1 MSQILPNSASGR
13 DIKYHAHPQTNFRL
27 HEEIGPAI
35 IHSGDGVCISDTDGT
50 ELIDGMAGLWCASL
64 GYSEGRL
71 IEAAHTQMLKLP
83 YIQTFAHRTSE
94 PVIDLAEALIAR
106 APTPMSKVLF
116 QASGSEAVDSAIK
129 LSWFYHAAIGKP
141 EKRKIIGRQR
151 AYHGTTIASASL
163 TGLPNMH
170 NGWGLPLPG
179 FLHVSCPDTYR
190 GMLPGETEE
199 DYSVRLGEELET
211 LILREG
217 PETISAFFA
226 EPVMGTGGVV
236 VPPRGYF
243 DHVQRILRKYEI
255 LFVVDEVICGFGRT
269 GAYWGSL
276 LYSLQPDMLTCA
288 KGLSSAYFP
297 ISALMINDRVY
308 QAVADYTAQL
318 GGFGHGYTY
327 GGHPVGAAVAGETLK
342 IYDEIDICGQVR
354 EKAPILQDGLRDLA
368 DNPIVGDVRG
378 VGLMAAVE
386 FVEDKAEKRA
396 FAPSTNIGGLV
407 ADAIRRRGVLLRAL
421 GSTLVFSPPLIAK
434 HDDIAKIVDATCDAI
449 REVQGKVGR

>member
-1 MSQILPNSASGR
+1 MNQIIPNSASGR
-13 DIKYHAHPQTNFRL
+13 DIKFHAHPQTNFRL
-27 HEEIGPAI
+27 HEQVGPAI
-35 IHSGDGVCISDTDGT
+35 VDSGDGVRISDTDGQQ
-50 ELIDGMAGLWCASL
+50 LIDGMAGLWCASL
-64 GYSEGRL
+64 GYSERRL
-71 IEAAHTQMLKLP
+71 VEVAHAQMLKLP

-106 APTPMSKVLF
+106 APSPMSKALF
-116 QASGSEAVDSAIK
+116 QASGSEAVDTAIK

-190 GMLPGETEE
+190 GMLTDETEE
-199 DYSVRLGEELET
+199 AYSARLGEELEA

-255 LFVVDEVICGFGRT
+255 LFVADEVICGFGRT
-269 GAYWGSL
+269 GAYWGSQ
-276 LYSLQPDMLTCA
+276 LYGLEPDMLTCA

-297 ISALMINDRVY
+297 ISALMMTDRVY
-308 QAVADYTAQL
+308 QAVADFTAQL

-327 GGHPVGAAVAGETLK
+327 GGHPVGAAVANETLK

-354 EKAPILQDGLRDLA
+354 AKAPILQDGLRALA
-368 DNPIVGDVRG
+368 GSSIVGDVRG
-378 VGLMAAVE
+378 IGLMAAVE
-386 FVEDKAEKRA
+386 FVEDKTEKRP
-396 FAPSTNIGGLV
+396 FAPAAGIGAKV
-407 ADAIRRRGVLLRAL
+407 ADAVKARGVLLRAL
-421 GSTLVFSPPLIAK
+421 GPTLVFSPPLVAAPC
-434 HDDIAKIVDATCDAI
+434 DIEAIVAAVKGGI
-449 REVQGKVGR
+449 EEVEGQLGR